1 MDLIINACFEQFS
14 KSLWIYKGFSRL
26 ITKIKIKEIDEAPT
40 LVSSH
45 SQGNLVVSHG
55 IQLSSAGVA

>member
-1 MDLIINACFEQFS
+1 MLDLNS
-14 KSLWIYKGFSRL
+14 SLKAYGSTKVSRL

-55 IQLSSAGVA
+55 IQLSSADVA

>member
-1 MDLIINACFEQFS
+1 MLDLNCSLKACGS
-14 KSLWIYKGFSRL
+14 TKVSRL
-26 ITKIKIKEIDEAPT
+26 ITKIKIKKIDEAPT

>member
-1 MDLIINACFEQFS
+1 MLDLNS
-14 KSLWIYKGFSRL
+14 SLKAYGSTKVSRL

-45 SQGNLVVSHG
+45 SQGNQVVSHG
-55 IQLSSAGVA
+55 IQLSSADVA